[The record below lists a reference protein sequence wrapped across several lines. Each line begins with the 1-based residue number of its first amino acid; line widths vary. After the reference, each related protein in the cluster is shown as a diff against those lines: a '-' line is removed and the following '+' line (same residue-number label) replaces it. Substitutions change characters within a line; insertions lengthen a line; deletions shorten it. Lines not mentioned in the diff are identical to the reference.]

1 MVVNFVVFG
10 ASGRTGRLVVA
21 EAASRGH
28 QVTAVARDP
37 DSYQAPASV
46 RVRRGDLLDPPS
58 LACVLD
64 GAEVVISAIGPDDG
78 RAPTQVYSSGIRAIT
93 AEMLNAGVSRIAVIS
108 AVPVTADS
116 EKTWFERR
124 VLHPILWKFFG
135 NAYRDLRIMEAELA
149 ATRGIQA
156 VVVRPPLLTDDE
168 GAGVPP
174 RMAWDERLS
183 GVRKISRY
191 TLARLMVDVA
201 TAEPFRAGTLTVSE
215 GRRRSSGPHR
225 P

>member
-1 MVVNFVVFG
+1 MTR
-10 ASGRTGRLVVA
+10 S
-21 EAASRGH
+21 
-28 QVTAVARDP
+28 P

-46 RVRRGDLLDPPS
+46 QVRRGDLLDPPS
-58 LACVLD
+58 LAHVLD

-78 RAPTQVYSSGIRAIT
+78 RAPTAVYSGGMRAIT
-93 AEMLNAGVSRIAVIS
+93 AEMTHAGVTRIAAIS
-108 AVPVTADS
+108 AVPVAADS

-124 VLHPILWKFFG
+124 VLHPILWTFFG

-149 ATRGIQA
+149 ATREIQA
-156 VVVRPPLLTDDE
+156 VIVRPPLLTDDE

-174 RMAWDERLS
+174 RMAWDERLP
-183 GVRKISRY
+183 GVRKISRH

-201 TAEPFRAGTLTVSE
+201 TAEPFRTGTLTVTE
-215 GRRRSSGPHR
+215 GRRRSLGSHR